1 MTRGSEGIGVIGGY
15 RRAQWGWY
23 YDGRSDRASL
33 QRVTSEWSGI
43 KNGTISTA
51 FAGYSPFS
59 LYYSAS
65 HRTKAGAG
73 TLLEEFLGCNVLVKK
88 ISQSSEWG
96 ACDLWFR
103 DRSAGGDGCG
113 YCASSRHLR

>member
-1 MTRGSEGIGVIGGY
+1 MN
-15 RRAQWGWY
+15 RRAQCDGGGRTRRSAPTKCYSWG
-23 YDGRSDRASL
+23 
-33 QRVTSEWSGI
+33 EGI

-65 HRTKAGAG
+65 HRLKTEAG
-73 TLLEEFLGCNVLVKK
+73 TLLEEFLGCNVLIKK